1 MLLGALTAYAALS
14 IDMYLP
20 ALATIGRDLGADSAA
35 MQTTLSVFFIGLC
48 IGQLLY
54 GPLSDRFGRLAPL
67 YAGLALYTAAS
78 VFCAVATSVQALWIG
93 RLAQALGA
101 CAGLVISRAAVRDL
115 FDVMQAARVF
125 SRLMLVMGLA
135 PVLAPL
141 IGGQL
146 LLVASW
152 RMIFWTLAGFGVAS
166 MIAVR
171 LVLPETHRG
180 PRATLHPVT
189 VLRGFLAILRDRS
202 FLWHALTGAL
212 ATAALLTYIVA
223 SPAVLME
230 HYGVSPQ
237 RFGLFFGANAIG
249 LVAAAQLNAHWLRR
263 HAPQQILRVST
274 VVLLAAGTAVAVTAT
289 TGIGGLYGI
298 AGAWFWQL
306 TTLGFVS
313 ANASAGALR
322 DQGVRAGSASAL
334 LGALQFGLGAVS
346 GSICV
351 ALVKLH
357 WVPSSLHAT
366 GIVTLAMTA
375 AAFAAHRAS
384 ARHSGGAPQ
393 RPA

>member
-1 MLLGALTAYAALS
+1 
-14 IDMYLP
+14 MYLP

-35 MQTTLSVFFIGLC
+35 MQTTLSVFFIGLS

-78 VFCAVATSVQALWIG
+78 VFCGVATSVHMLWAG

-141 IGGQL
+141 IGGQM

-152 RMIFWTLAGFGVAS
+152 RMIFWTLAAFGIAS

-171 LVLPETHRG
+171 VVLPETHRG
-180 PRATLHPVT
+180 PRTTLHPVA
-189 VLRGFLAILRDRS
+189 VFGGFVAILRDRS
-202 FLWHALTGAL
+202 FLWHALTAAL

-237 RFGLFFGANAIG
+237 HFGLFFGANAIG
-249 LVAAAQLNAHWLRR
+249 LIAAAQVNAHWLRR
-263 HAPQQILRVST
+263 HTPQQILRIST
-274 VVLLAAGTAVAVTAT
+274 AVLLAAGVAVAITAT

-298 AGAWFWQL
+298 ASAWFWQL

-322 DQGVRAGSASAL
+322 EQGARAGSASAL
-334 LGALQFGLGAVS
+334 MGALQFGLGAVS
-346 GSICV
+346 GAVC
-351 ALVKLH
+351 AMLTALH
-357 WVPSSLHAT
+357 WVPSPLHAT
-366 GIVTLAMTA
+366 GLVTLALTA

-384 ARHSGGAPQ
+384 TLPAVVLPQ
-393 RPA
+393 TSV

>member
-1 MLLGALTAYAALS
+1 
-14 IDMYLP
+14 
-20 ALATIGRDLGADSAA
+20 
-35 MQTTLSVFFIGLC
+35 
-48 IGQLLY
+48 
-54 GPLSDRFGRLAPL
+54 
-67 YAGLALYTAAS
+67 
-78 VFCAVATSVQALWIG
+78 
-93 RLAQALGA
+93 
-101 CAGLVISRAAVRDL
+101 
-115 FDVMQAARVF
+115 
-125 SRLMLVMGLA
+125 MLVMGLA

-152 RMIFWTLAGFGVAS
+152 RVIFWTLAGFGIAS
-166 MIAVR
+166 MVAVR
-171 LVLPETHRG
+171 LILPETHRG
-180 PRATLHPVT
+180 PRSTLHPVT
-189 VLRGFLAILRDRS
+189 VLRGFIAILRDRS

-263 HAPQQILRVST
+263 HTPQQILRVST
-274 VVLLAAGTAVAVTAT
+274 AVLLAAGTAVAITAT
-289 TGIGGLYGI
+289 TGIGGLFGI

-313 ANASAGALR
+313 ANASAGALK

-351 ALVKLH
+351 ALTKLH

-366 GIVTLAMTA
+366 GVVTLAMTA

-384 ARHSGGAPQ
+384 AGSAGGA
-393 RPA
+393 RKTAA